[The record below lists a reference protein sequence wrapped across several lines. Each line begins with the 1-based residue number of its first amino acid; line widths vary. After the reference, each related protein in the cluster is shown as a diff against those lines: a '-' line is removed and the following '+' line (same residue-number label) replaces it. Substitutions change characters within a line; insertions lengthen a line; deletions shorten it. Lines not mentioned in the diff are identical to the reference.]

1 MAAGSTEVLQEYLV
15 KLGYTI
21 DTVSQK
27 RLTDGLS
34 ATGKRVMDVG
44 KGVAGVVVAV
54 EAATAA
60 FAYSMR
66 KAYFAADLAGTSM
79 KKMEAVGYASAQ
91 IGISSEVMAG
101 SLQSMAQALRMNPGL
116 KAYIESFGVK
126 VQGRDISD
134 VMQDMVQATRN
145 MPEWQGAQTMGMF
158 GMSPDQYH
166 LMRENMDKF
175 KDKQKESLE
184 LQRSMGLDTDRAA
197 ESMVHYTGTLDK
209 LGAQLKIL
217 GQQSMITYAP
227 FFDKLAN
234 VASGT
239 ITALTKMAN
248 QSTSDVE
255 KAQAANTKPGN
266 AGQVMQKLQSMGWT
280 KEQAAGIAAN
290 LQAESGFNPA
300 QPGDYNKNTRQYEA
314 YGVAQWHPDRQ
325 AEFRKFSGKDIRGST
340 LDEQLSFL
348 NYELTKGNEQKAGIA
363 LRGATTAGEAGSI
376 VSRMYERPADIE
388 GQASIRAAMASR
400 LGAGGNTTTNVS
412 QTNNITVSGESGGGG
427 DRFALSKAIVRETSR
442 AFADLTRN
450 MGRNQ
455 Q

>member
-79 KKMEAVGYASAQ
+79 KKMEAASYASAQ
-91 IGISSEVMAG
+91 IGVSSETMA
-101 SLQSMAQALRMNPGL
+101 SSIQAMAQAFRMNPGL
-116 KAYIESFGVK
+116 QAYVESFGIK
-126 VQGRDISD
+126 VTGRDVSD
-134 VMQDMVQATRN
+134 VMNDMVIATSK
-145 MPEWQGAQTMGMF
+145 MPEFQGAQVMGMF

-166 LMRENMDKF
+166 LMRNNMDKF
-175 KDKQKESLE
+175 TAKQKESLE

-197 ESMVHYTGTLDK
+197 ESMMHYTGTLDK

-217 GQQSMITYAP
+217 GSQSLTAYAP

-239 ITALTKMAN
+239 ISALTRMVN
-248 QSTSDVE
+248 QSTADMDRV
-255 KAQAANTKPGN
+255 KAENTKPAE
-266 AGQVMQKLQSMGWT
+266 AGSVMQKLQAMGWT

-290 LQAESGFNPA
+290 LSAESKFNPA
-300 QPGDYNKNTRQYEA
+300 AVGDYNKERRQYDA
-314 YGVAQWHPDRQ
+314 YGIAQWHPDRQ
-325 AEFRKFSGKDIRGST
+325 TEFQKFSGKSIHGST
-340 LDEQLSFL
+340 LDEQLAFL
-348 NYELTKGNEQKAGIA
+348 NYELTQGNEKKAGVA
-363 LRGATTAGEAGSI
+363 LKGTTTAAEAGAV
-376 VSRMYERPADIE
+376 VSRMYERPANVE
-388 GQASIRAAMASR
+388 AEAAARAGLATR
-400 LGAGGNTTTNVS
+400 LGATTNSTTTVS
-412 QTNNITVSGESGGGG
+412 QTNNITVSGEGGG